1 MIQVRKISVTEQPV
15 FDITVENTHNFFANG
30 IVVHNCTEIFLP
42 TSDDR
47 TAVCCLSSLNIEY
60 FDEWKNDPLF
70 IGDVVEMLDNSL
82 QYFIDNAPD
91 EISKASFSAM
101 RERSIGMGSLGFH
114 SYLQSHDISIESA
127 IAKSINKKISKHIW
141 EKALE
146 KDAELCELR
155 GPCPDAAASGV
166 KRRFSHLIAI
176 APNAS
181 SSIIVDTSPSIEPFA
196 SNIFKHDTLSGS
208 YITKNKH
215 LVKKLKELGMD
226 NQKTWSSINAMEG
239 SVQHLDLPE
248 DVKAVFKTA
257 REIDQMALIQL
268 AADRGEYVD
277 QGQSLNLFFK
287 SETQIKELHSL
298 HFAAWKLGLKS
309 LYYLRTEKI
318 KGDYKVGKKI
328 KRKKIEDEPE
338 KEINLLAIADGE
350 GCVACE
356 G

>member
-1 MIQVRKISVTEQPV
+1 
-15 FDITVENTHNFFANG
+15 
-30 IVVHNCTEIFLP
+30 
-42 TSDDR
+42 
-47 TAVCCLSSLNIEY
+47 
-60 FDEWKNDPLF
+60 
-70 IGDVVEMLDNSL
+70 
-82 QYFIDNAPD
+82 
-91 EISKASFSAM
+91 
-101 RERSIGMGSLGFH
+101 
-114 SYLQSHDISIESA
+114 
-127 IAKSINKKISKHIW
+127 
-141 EKALE
+141 
-146 KDAELCELR
+146 
-155 GPCPDAAASGV
+155 
-166 KRRFSHLIAI
+166 
-176 APNAS
+176 
-181 SSIIVDTSPSIEPFA
+181 
-196 SNIFKHDTLSGS
+196 
-208 YITKNKH
+208 
-215 LVKKLKELGMD
+215 MD